1 MLAALTRAVRTRLT
15 AVGYPPITRRHVD
28 EELDA
33 RGPLVGVYAIGQTTD
48 ELGITRAEVELEVY
62 VWLGVDDS
70 DVDALDVADAIVE
83 AAFPA
88 GELLDVGAC
97 VTALGIPSMTLD
109 MLDASSDLARVRYT
123 LTASEYR
130 GF

>member
-48 ELGITRAEVELEVY
+48 ELGITRAEVELEIY
-62 VWLGVDDS
+62 VWLDVDDS

-88 GELLDVGAC
+88 GELLDVGTC
-97 VTALGIPSMTLD
+97 TTALGIPSMTLD
-109 MLDASSDLARVRYT
+109 LQDASSDLARVRYT